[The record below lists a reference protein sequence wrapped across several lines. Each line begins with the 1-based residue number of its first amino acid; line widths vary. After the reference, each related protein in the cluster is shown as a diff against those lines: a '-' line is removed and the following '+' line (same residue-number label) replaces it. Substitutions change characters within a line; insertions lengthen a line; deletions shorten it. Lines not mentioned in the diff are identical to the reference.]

1 MKRTDWLQNRQ
12 PRLYTTFAH
21 QRHRRATFERKLRRA
36 ERAHERGYAFEPLEQ
51 RTMLAADLS
60 YATADDLRDLT
71 LTFDTGSNS
80 FRLVDTNDT
89 DEIVSSASKADATD
103 GGIRITGTT
112 NDDLLRLDVT
122 KLSSAGPTAS
132 ITFARAGDDVMTV
145 TANENSTLTDSTLT
159 LATTT
164 FNAESN
170 YSASPDG

>member
-1 MKRTDWLQNRQ
+1 
-12 PRLYTTFAH
+12 
-21 QRHRRATFERKLRRA
+21 
-36 ERAHERGYAFEPLEQ
+36 
-51 RTMLAADLS
+51 MLAADLS
-60 YATADDLRDLT
+60 YATAGDLRDLT

-112 NDDLLRLDVT
+112 NDDLLRLDVA

-132 ITFARAGDDVMTV
+132 ILFARAGDDVMTV

-164 FNAESN
+164 FNAESK
-170 YSASPDG
+170 PFG

>member
-1 MKRTDWLQNRQ
+1 MKRTDWLRNLQ

-36 ERAHERGYAFEPLEQ
+36 ERARERGYAFEPLEQ

-60 YATADDLRDLT
+60 YATAGDLRDLT

-89 DEIVSSASKADATD
+89 DTIVSSASKADATD